1 MQYDA
6 INDEKTLGFKKDL
19 ITGVLGDKYY
29 SDTYRVYMLQ
39 NHPLFEVTKK
49 EDRVG
54 GMVLDIETLDSTSW
68 ISKGVEV
75 NGLVSKLTNSVLIHT
90 NLGKGRLMVGRNVKM
105 TNCYIE
111 SGWEGDAVIRKSE
124 IENVKIIRRVG
135 GVNIKKSKMLG
146 GSFVSTS
153 LNKEWGISIVESS
166 IVSCNIILHDC
177 YLSLNQMNL
186 WNMDVVESEKLL
198 TNADIE
204 ELQEKET

>member
-1 MQYDA
+1 MEYDI
-6 INDEKTLGFKKDL
+6 INDKKTLGFKKDL
-19 ITGVLGDKYY
+19 ITGVLGDNYY

-54 GMVLDIETLDSTSW
+54 GMILDIETLDSTSW

-75 NGLVSKLTNSVLIHT
+75 NGLVSKLINSVLIHT

-111 SGWEGDAVIRKSE
+111 SGSPGDAVIRKSE
-124 IENVKIIRRVG
+124 IENVKIIRNSA
-135 GVNIKKSKMLG
+135 GVSIKKSKIID

-153 LNKEWGISIVESS
+153 LRTEWGLSIVESQ

-177 YLSLNQMNL
+177 SLSLNQMNL
-186 WNMDVVESEKLL
+186 WNIDVVESERIL

-204 ELQEKET
+204 EV

>member
-1 MQYDA
+1 MEKYDI
-6 INDEKTLGFKKDL
+6 INDEKTLGFKKEL
-19 ITGVLGDKYY
+19 ITGVLGDQYY
-29 SDTYRVYMLQ
+29 SDKYTVYMLE
-39 NHPLFEVTKK
+39 NHPLFDITEKK
-49 EDRVG
+49 DRVG

-68 ISKGVEV
+68 ISRGVEV
-75 NGLVSKLTNSVLIHT
+75 NGLLSKFINSVLIHT
-90 NLGKGRLMVGRNVKM
+90 NLEKGRLMVGRNVKL

-124 IENVKIIRRVG
+124 IENVKIIGRFG
-135 GVNIKKSKMLG
+135 GVNIKKSKILG

-153 LNKEWGISIVESS
+153 LEKEWGISIVESS

-186 WNMDVVESEKLL
+186 WNMDIVESEKLL

-204 ELQEKET
+204 EI

>member
-1 MQYDA
+1 MEKYDI
-6 INDEKTLGFKKDL
+6 INDEKTLGFKKEL
-19 ITGVLGDKYY
+19 ITGVLGDQYY
-29 SDTYRVYMLQ
+29 SDKYIVYMLE
-39 NHPLFEVTKK
+39 NHPLFDITEKK
-49 EDRVG
+49 DRVG

-68 ISKGVEV
+68 ISRGVEV
-75 NGLVSKLTNSVLIHT
+75 NGLLSKFINSVLIHT
-90 NLGKGRLMVGRNVKM
+90 NLEKGRLMVGRNVKL

-124 IENVKIIRRVG
+124 IENVKIIGRFG
-135 GVNIKKSKMLG
+135 GVNIKKSKILG

-153 LNKEWGISIVESS
+153 LEKEWGISIVESQ

-186 WNMDVVESEKLL
+186 WNMDIVESEKLL

-204 ELQEKET
+204 ELQ

>member
-1 MQYDA
+1 MEYDI

-19 ITGVLGDKYY
+19 ITGVLGDNYY

-75 NGLVSKLTNSVLIHT
+75 NGLVSKIVNSVLIHT
-90 NLGKGRLMVGRNVKM
+90 NLEKGRLMVGRNVKM

-111 SGWEGDAVIRKSE
+111 SGSPGDAVIRKSE
-124 IENVKIIRRVG
+124 IENVKIIRNSA
-135 GVNIKKSKMLG
+135 GVSIKKSKIID

-153 LNKEWGISIVESS
+153 LRTEWGLSIVESQ

-177 YLSLNQMNL
+177 SLSLNQMNL
-186 WNMDVVESEKLL
+186 WNMDVVESERIL
-198 TNADIE
+198 TNVDIE
-204 ELQEKET
+204 GF

>member
-1 MQYDA
+1 MDYDA

-75 NGLVSKLTNSVLIHT
+75 NGLVSKLINSVLIHT

-111 SGWEGDAVIRKSE
+111 SGSRGDAVIRKSE
-124 IENVKIIRRVG
+124 IENVKIIRNSA
-135 GVNIKKSKMLG
+135 GVSIKKSKIID
-146 GSFVSTS
+146 GSFISTS
-153 LNKEWGISIVESS
+153 LRTEWGLSIVESQ

-186 WNMDVVESEKLL
+186 WNMDVVESEKIL
-198 TNADIE
+198 TNADVE
-204 ELQEKET
+204 DYK

>member
-1 MQYDA
+1 MEFDA

-75 NGLVSKLTNSVLIHT
+75 NGLVSKLINSVLIHT

-111 SGWEGDAVIRKSE
+111 SGSQGDAVIRKSE
-124 IENVKIIRRVG
+124 IENVKIIRNSA
-135 GVNIKKSKMLG
+135 GVSIKKSKIID

-153 LNKEWGISIVESS
+153 LRTDWGLSIVESQ

-186 WNMDVVESEKLL
+186 WNMDVVESEKIL

-204 ELQEKET
+204 EV

>member
-1 MQYDA
+1 MEYDI

-19 ITGVLGDKYY
+19 ITGVLGDNYY

-75 NGLVSKLTNSVLIHT
+75 NGLVSKITNSVLIHT

-111 SGWEGDAVIRKSE
+111 SGSNGDAVIRKSE
-124 IENVKIIRRVG
+124 IENVKIIRNGVG
-135 GVNIKKSKMLG
+135 VSIKKSKIID

-153 LNKEWGISIVESS
+153 LRTEWGLSIVESQ

-186 WNMDVVESEKLL
+186 WNIDVVESERIL

-204 ELQEKET
+204 EI